1 MGTIS
6 PPQPLSESH
15 DLADF
20 RSGNDA
26 LDDWLQRKARS
37 SEKGGAARTLV
48 LCDDDKVIGFYSLSA
63 SSVEHVRV
71 PGNVRRNMPSPIP
84 VILLG
89 QFAVH
94 VDYQGKGIGKDL
106 LADALKRAVKA
117 SAFIGARAVVLM
129 AIDSK
134 AKHFYEGY
142 GFKTFS
148 EEEPFM
154 LYLRV
159 SVIEAM
165 LG

>member
-1 MGTIS
+1 M
-6 PPQPLSESH
+6 
-15 DLADF
+15 
-20 RSGNDA
+20 
-26 LDDWLQRKARS
+26 
-37 SEKGGAARTLV
+37 
-48 LCDDDKVIGFYSLSA
+48 
-63 SSVEHVRV
+63 